1 MLALR
6 HGPMQDTPVRP
17 HTTASCFATYL
28 LPHVLFVAD
37 FEERERI
44 ARVCCLAW
52 NIGLFPDAV
61 ERAHHIE
68 NTLALF
74 FDGEEAPPPP
84 GVRQGYGEELHML
97 ADLKRD
103 LFPWQFANVMHASL
117 EPGPGPD
124 TLAVDAGGAVER
136 IELALNP
143 SITVLPRVTKV
154 LVGMHRDT
162 KAQRGTLKEARRT
175 PGLLEQAVGR
185 DMLTAYCAQRADL
198 RGYHRMLAAWS
209 EASPEP
215 EMKAGIGRFLLAVD
229 EIEDDTKAVLGI
241 LAAALGAP

>member
-1 MLALR
+1 
-6 HGPMQDTPVRP
+6 MQDTPVRP

-44 ARVCCLAW
+44 AKVCCLAW
-52 NIGLFPDAV
+52 NIGLFLDAGDR
-61 ERAHHIE
+61 ERHIE

-84 GVRQGYGEELHML
+84 GVRQGYGDELHML

-103 LFPWQFANVMHASL
+103 LFPWQFANVMHVGL

-124 TLAVDAGGAVER
+124 TLVVDTGEAIER
-136 IELALNP
+136 IELARSP
-143 SITVLPRVTKV
+143 SIAALPRITKV
-154 LVGMHRDT
+154 LVQMHRDT
-162 KAQRGTLKEARRT
+162 KAQRGTLEEARRT
-175 PGLLEQAVGR
+175 PGLIGHVATP

-198 RGYHRMLAAWS
+198 RGYHRMLTTWC
-209 EASPEP
+209 EALPEP
-215 EMKAGIGRFLLAVD
+215 DWKSGIGRFLLAVD

-241 LAAALGAP
+241 LAVALGAPR

>member
-6 HGPMQDTPVRP
+6 HGPMQDTLVRP

-28 LPHVLFVAD
+28 LPHVLFVAN

-44 ARVCCLAW
+44 AQVCCLAW
-52 NIGLFPDAV
+52 NIGLLPDAA
-61 ERAHHIE
+61 ERAHHIK
-68 NTLALF
+68 NTLGLF

-84 GVRQGYGEELHML
+84 GVRQGYGEELRML
-97 ADLKRD
+97 AGLKRD
-103 LFPWQFANVMHASL
+103 LFPWQFANVMHARL

-124 TLAVDAGGAVER
+124 TLAVDAGGTVER

-143 SITVLPRVTKV
+143 SIMALPRITKV

-162 KAQRGTLKEARRT
+162 KAQRATLEEPQRMPA
-175 PGLLEQAVGR
+175 LLGQAVGR

-198 RGYHRMLAAWS
+198 RGYHRMLLAWS

-229 EIEDDTKAVLGI
+229 DVEDDTKAVLGI

>member
-1 MLALR
+1 
-6 HGPMQDTPVRP
+6 MQDSPVRP

-44 ARVCCLAW
+44 AKVCSLAW
-52 NIGLFPDAV
+52 NIGLFPDARDRERHV
-61 ERAHHIE
+61 E
-68 NTLALF
+68 NMLALF

-103 LFPWQFANVMHASL
+103 LFPWQFAKVVNAGL
-117 EPGPGPD
+117 EPGAGPD
-124 TLAVDAGGAVER
+124 TLVVNTGGAAER

-143 SITVLPRVTKV
+143 SIMVLPRITKV

-162 KAQRGTLKEARRT
+162 KAQRATLEEARRT
-175 PGLLEQAVGR
+175 PGLIEHLATR
-185 DMLTAYCAQRADL
+185 DTLTAYCAQRADL
-198 RGYHRMLAAWS
+198 RGYHRMLVFWC
-209 EASPEP
+209 EASAEP
-215 EMKAGIGRFLLAVD
+215 ELNAGIGRFLLAVD